1 VRRRERVL
9 LLRDL
14 ALIAI
19 GDANE
24 AEQFLRAPSEFL
36 HRTPLEAAVDSAQG
50 WEEALKKLTPHV
62 RKVAMRIVE
71 LIEKAWHLD
80 ELEAAALLG
89 CDDEEMNRWRS
100 DAGTMPDEVVLRI
113 SLLLAIH
120 RALGVLLPRKETPNP
135 WVKAHTSWH
144 RQYGVTALD
153 YMIAEGL
160 PGIRK
165 VRDYLEA
172 EIWSV

>member
-1 VRRRERVL
+1 
-9 LLRDL
+9 
-14 ALIAI
+14 
-19 GDANE
+19 
-24 AEQFLRAPSEFL
+24 
-36 HRTPLEAAVDSAQG
+36 
-50 WEEALKKLTPHV
+50 LKKLTPHV

-89 CDDEEMNRWRS
+89 CNTDELNRWRA

-120 RALGVLLPRKETPNP
+120 RALGVLLPREETPHP
-135 WVKAHTSWH
+135 WVKAQSSWH
-144 RQYGVTALD
+144 RQYGATALD

-160 PGIRK
+160 PGIRQ
-165 VRDYLEA
+165 VRNYLEA

>member
-1 VRRRERVL
+1 
-9 LLRDL
+9 
-14 ALIAI
+14 
-19 GDANE
+19 
-24 AEQFLRAPSEFL
+24 
-36 HRTPLEAAVDSAQG
+36 
-50 WEEALKKLTPHV
+50 
-62 RKVAMRIVE
+62 MRIVD

-80 ELEAAALLG
+80 EVEAAALLG
-89 CDDEEMNRWRS
+89 CNVEEFSRWRS
-100 DAGTMPDEVVLRI
+100 DADTMPDEVVLRI

-120 RALGVLLPRKETPNP
+120 RALGVLLPRKETPHP
-135 WVKAHTSWH
+135 WVKAHNSWH
-144 RQYGVTALD
+144 RLYGLTALD